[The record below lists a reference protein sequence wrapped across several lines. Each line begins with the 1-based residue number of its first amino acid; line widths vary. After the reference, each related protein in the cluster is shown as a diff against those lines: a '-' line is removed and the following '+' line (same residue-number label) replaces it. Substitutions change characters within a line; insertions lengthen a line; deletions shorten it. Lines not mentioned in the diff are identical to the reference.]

1 MFIYQLFVLT
11 VLTLNS
17 EAHFHPKKLQ
27 KISTDFESKLE
38 DELKFKITNVS
49 TSNRFAKKRLNKQ

>member
-1 MFIYQLFVLT
+1 MLINQLFVLT

-27 KISTDFESKLE
+27 KISNDFESKFE
-38 DELKFKITNVS
+38 DELKFKMTNGS
-49 TSNRFAKKRLNKQ
+49 TSNRFAKKRLNK